1 MVEQQP
7 HCSYTNLLKKQS
19 SVPGFQDTCLGQSM
33 CFEIQQGE
41 FIQILHDGHGHWLM
55 VSGAIT
61 EDGAQEIHVYDSMY
75 ATVGTYTKK
84 QIASIVSSSE
94 KEIKLKMM
102 NVQKQNGGCDC
113 GLFAIAFAT
122 ALANGIQPGHCFF
135 NQDAIRRHLYK
146 CLMEGKMSMFPQ
158 KQRWTS
164 RLVKSE
170 DSIELFCICHMP
182 EIPPMVECSQC
193 SNWYHVSCVCVP
205 QEALDDSSIEWIC
218 QNC

>member
-1 MVEQQP
+1 
-7 HCSYTNLLKKQS
+7 
-19 SVPGFQDTCLGQSM
+19 M

-55 VSGAIT
+55 VSGVIT

-113 GLFAIAFAT
+113 GCLPLHLPLPWQMVFS
-122 ALANGIQPGHCFF
+122 
-135 NQDAIRRHLYK
+135 QDIVFSTRT
-146 CLMEGKMSMFPQ
+146 Q
-158 KQRWTS
+158 
-164 RLVKSE
+164 
-170 DSIELFCICHMP
+170 
-182 EIPPMVECSQC
+182 
-193 SNWYHVSCVCVP
+193 
-205 QEALDDSSIEWIC
+205 
-218 QNC
+218 